1 MGGKH
6 FAAFP
11 SRSFQALGLP
21 FFRQFFSE
29 SSFNTLEGQCTMQVE
44 LGNPS
49 SGPTDGELSSRQ
61 GCERRVWVSLNASV
75 GSLLP
80 FVLFHFHLCFIL
92 VLRQGGLSPP
102 CLSPG
107 CPRTQGPPTL
117 ASSVL
122 ESQGVCHQ
130 TQKSADFK

>member
-11 SRSFQALGLP
+11 SRSFRALGRL

-29 SSFNTLEGQCTMQVE
+29 SSFNTLEEQYTMQVE

-49 SGPTDGELSSRQ
+49 SGPTDGELSSCQ
-61 GCERRVWVSLNASV
+61 DYERRVWISLNASV

-80 FVLFHFHLCFIL
+80 LVLFHFHLCFIL
-92 VLRQGGLSPP
+92 FYFGFETRWSQSVAQVVQELRVLPL
-102 CLSPG
+102 
-107 CPRTQGPPTL
+107 
-117 ASSVL
+117 
-122 ESQGVCHQ
+122 
-130 TQKSADFK
+130 